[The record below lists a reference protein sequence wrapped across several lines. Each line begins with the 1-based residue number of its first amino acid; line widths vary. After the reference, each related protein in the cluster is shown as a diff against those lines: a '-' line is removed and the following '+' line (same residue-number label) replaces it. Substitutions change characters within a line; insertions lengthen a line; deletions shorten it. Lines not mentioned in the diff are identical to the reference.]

1 MSRPSGTHCSPLSAP
16 REIQERRFK
25 ERGGDTT
32 QPDSWVRNT
41 AATRRE
47 RGKERNIERSTK
59 AKVLNAADGTRDR
72 IFPSHSI
79 LLRARVFKKRC
90 AHSHP
95 KRYLIHKDKK
105 SRTERFECATRWPL
119 TDPFAVKKEVAL
131 VRYFQPANESRI
143 PSRKHVPRASPR
155 GRCTRAQTKKSAKH
169 TSEEE
174 ESRFG

>member
-1 MSRPSGTHCSPLSAP
+1 MSRPSGTHCSALSAP

-25 ERGGDTT
+25 ESEGDT
-32 QPDSWVRNT
+32 P
-41 AATRRE
+41 ATCLP

-59 AKVLNAADGTRDR
+59 NESPECGRWNARPHLP
-72 IFPSHSI
+72 FSF
-79 LLRARVFKKRC
+79 RARVRRRLKKVCPLTPQKISNPR
-90 AHSHP
+90 
-95 KRYLIHKDKK
+95 KDKK